1 MNRMKYTI
9 KQEPDALDLTNR
21 PQHLLSPSIENE
33 DDDDEYLPSE
43 DEQHSI
49 TTTNNNQ
56 QTNNFHIKKRTYD
69 SGFIDTSDEN
79 NDLTMVKQERNR
91 HHYHSTPLRSQQI
104 HSHIRHPSTSSSTC
118 SSPINQ
124 ERSHSPVDDKECRNT
139 RFLGSRAVTV
149 LNHWFQS
156 NRDYPYPDDERTD
169 RLAREAGITQKQV
182 KKWFANKRVRSQM
195 CYKPLYRSRKSRN
208 LSSIR
213 QNQNQ
218 VPSVVSTP
226 SSAATTTTTTTTTA
240 QTRRP
245 QTNYNYIIN
254 HNNIATPTSVPDF
267 SSVFSGPNPP
277 LFNPMAA
284 SMMMFMMQQHLM
296 TTMMAAAGLPQ
307 LPATPIA
314 PSTPA
319 SMTNSTAPKKTNVDR
334 ITRFWL

>member
-43 DEQHSI
+43 DEQH
-49 TTTNNNQ
+49 TNHNNQ
-56 QTNNFHIKKRTYD
+56 QRNNFHIKKSTYD

-104 HSHIRHPSTSSSTC
+104 NSHHIRHPSTSSSTC
-118 SSPINQ
+118 SSSTHQ

-139 RFLGSRAVTV
+139 RFLGSRAVAV

-218 VPSVVSTP
+218 VSSIVSTP
-226 SSAATTTTTTTTTA
+226 SSATATTTTTT

-254 HNNIATPTSVPDF
+254 HNNIATPTSLPDF
-267 SSVFSGPNPP
+267 NNVFSGPNPP

-307 LPATPIA
+307 LPSTPTA
-314 PSTPA
+314 PSTPT
-319 SMTNSTAPKKTNVDR
+319 STTNTSTTPKKTNVDR

>member
-9 KQEPDALDLTNR
+9 KQDPDALDLTNR
-21 PQHLLSPSIENE
+21 PQHLLSPSIDNE
-33 DDDDEYLPSE
+33 DDDEYLQSE
-43 DEQHSI
+43 DEQHNDNIQETSDFI
-49 TTTNNNQ
+49 
-56 QTNNFHIKKRTYD
+56 IKKTTYD
-69 SGFIDTSDEN
+69 SGFVDTSDEN

-91 HHYHSTPLRSQQI
+91 HHYHSTPLRPQQI
-104 HSHIRHPSTSSSTC
+104 HSHVRHPSTSSSTC
-118 SSPINQ
+118 SSPTNQ

-139 RFLGSRAVTV
+139 RFLGSRAVAV

-208 LSSIR
+208 SSSIR
-213 QNQNQ
+213 PTQNQ
-218 VPSVVSTP
+218 VPPPISTP
-226 SSAATTTTTTTTTA
+226 SSTTATTT

-254 HNNIATPTSVPDF
+254 HNNIATPAPLPDF
-267 SSVFSGPNPP
+267 TNVFPGPNPA

-307 LPATPIA
+307 LPSTPIA
-314 PSTPA
+314 PPTPTPTPNSST
-319 SMTNSTAPKKTNVDR
+319 SPKKANVDR

>member
-9 KQEPDALDLTNR
+9 KQEPDALDLSNR

-33 DDDDEYLPSE
+33 DEDDDDEYLPSE
-43 DEQHSI
+43 DEQH
-49 TTTNNNQ
+49 TTNNQ
-56 QTNNFHIKKRTYD
+56 EPNNFHTKVIKVTYD

-79 NDLTMVKQERNR
+79 NDLTTMAKQERNR
-91 HHYHSTPLRSQQI
+91 HHYHSTPLRPQQI
-104 HSHIRHPSTSSSTC
+104 NSHVRHPSTNSSTC
-118 SSPINQ
+118 SSPTNQ
-124 ERSHSPVDDKECRNT
+124 ERSNSPSDDKECRNT
-139 RFLGSRAVTV
+139 RFLGSRAVAV

-208 LSSIR
+208 ASSIIR

-226 SSAATTTTTTTTTA
+226 SSTTATTTTTT
-240 QTRRP
+240 QSHRP

-254 HNNIATPTSVPDF
+254 HNNIATPAPLPDF
-267 SSVFSGPNPP
+267 SNVFAGPNPP

-307 LPATPIA
+307 LPSTPIA
-314 PSTPA
+314 PPTLTSPA
-319 SMTNSTAPKKTNVDR
+319 ESSPTPKKTNVDR

>member
-1 MNRMKYTI
+1 MI
-9 KQEPDALDLTNR
+9 
-21 PQHLLSPSIENE
+21 
-33 DDDDEYLPSE
+33 
-43 DEQHSI
+43 
-49 TTTNNNQ
+49 
-56 QTNNFHIKKRTYD
+56 
-69 SGFIDTSDEN
+69 
-79 NDLTMVKQERNR
+79 KQERNR
-91 HHYHSTPLRSQQI
+91 HHYHSTPLRPQQI

-118 SSPINQ
+118 SSPTNQ

-139 RFLGSRAVTV
+139 RFLGSRAVSV

-208 LSSIR
+208 SSSIR
-213 QNQNQ
+213 QVQNQ
-218 VPSVVSTP
+218 VPSTIPTP
-226 SSAATTTTTTTTTA
+226 SSVPTI
-240 QTRRP
+240 QNRRP

-254 HNNIATPTSVPDF
+254 HNNIATPTSLPDF
-267 SSVFSGPNPP
+267 SNVFSGPNPA

-307 LPATPIA
+307 LPSTPIA
-314 PSTPA
+314 PPQSTQT
-319 SMTNSTAPKKTNVDR
+319 SNSSTTPKKTNVDR

>member
-43 DEQHSI
+43 DEQH
-49 TTTNNNQ
+49 TNNKNNNNNSQ
-56 QTNNFHIKKRTYD
+56 QKNNFHIKKTTYD

-118 SSPINQ
+118 SSPTNQ
-124 ERSHSPVDDKECRNT
+124 ERSHSPIDDKECRNT
-139 RFLGSRAVTV
+139 RFLGSRAVAV

-208 LSSIR
+208 SSAIR

-226 SSAATTTTTTTTTA
+226 SSAATTTT
-240 QTRRP
+240 QTRGP

-254 HNNIATPTSVPDF
+254 HNNIATPTSISDF
-267 SSVFSGPNPP
+267 SNVFPGPNPSP

-307 LPATPIA
+307 LSSTPIA
-314 PSTPA
+314 PTTPT
-319 SMTNSTAPKKTNVDR
+319 SPTNSSTTPKKTNVDR

>member
-9 KQEPDALDLTNR
+9 KQDPDALDLTNR
-21 PQHLLSPSIENE
+21 PQHLLSPSIDNE
-33 DDDDEYLPSE
+33 DDDEYLHSE
-43 DEQHSI
+43 DEQHNDNIQETSDFI
-49 TTTNNNQ
+49 
-56 QTNNFHIKKRTYD
+56 IKKTTYD
-69 SGFIDTSDEN
+69 SGFVDTSDEN

-91 HHYHSTPLRSQQI
+91 HHYHSTPLRPQQI
-104 HSHIRHPSTSSSTC
+104 HSHVRHPSTSSSTC
-118 SSPINQ
+118 SSPTNQ

-139 RFLGSRAVTV
+139 RFLGSRAVAV

-208 LSSIR
+208 SSSIR
-213 QNQNQ
+213 PTQNQ
-218 VPSVVSTP
+218 VPPPISTP
-226 SSAATTTTTTTTTA
+226 SSTTAAAAATTT

-254 HNNIATPTSVPDF
+254 HNNIATPAPLPDF
-267 SSVFSGPNPP
+267 TNVFPGPNPA

-307 LPATPIA
+307 LPSTPIA
-314 PSTPA
+314 PPTPTPTPNSST
-319 SMTNSTAPKKTNVDR
+319 SPKKANVDR

>member
-1 MNRMKYTI
+1 MI
-9 KQEPDALDLTNR
+9 
-21 PQHLLSPSIENE
+21 
-33 DDDDEYLPSE
+33 
-43 DEQHSI
+43 
-49 TTTNNNQ
+49 
-56 QTNNFHIKKRTYD
+56 
-69 SGFIDTSDEN
+69 
-79 NDLTMVKQERNR
+79 KQERNR
-91 HHYHSTPLRSQQI
+91 HHYHSTPLRPQQI

-118 SSPINQ
+118 SSATNQ
-124 ERSHSPVDDKECRNT
+124 ERLHSPVDDKECRNT
-139 RFLGSRAVTV
+139 RFLGSRAVSV

-208 LSSIR
+208 SSSIR
-213 QNQNQ
+213 QAQNQ
-218 VPSVVSTP
+218 VPSTIPTP
-226 SSAATTTTTTTTTA
+226 SSAPTI

-254 HNNIATPTSVPDF
+254 HNNIATPTSLPDF
-267 SSVFSGPNPP
+267 SNIFSGQNPA

-307 LPATPIA
+307 LPSTPIA
-314 PSTPA
+314 PPPPTQTSNSST
-319 SMTNSTAPKKTNVDR
+319 TPKKTNVDR